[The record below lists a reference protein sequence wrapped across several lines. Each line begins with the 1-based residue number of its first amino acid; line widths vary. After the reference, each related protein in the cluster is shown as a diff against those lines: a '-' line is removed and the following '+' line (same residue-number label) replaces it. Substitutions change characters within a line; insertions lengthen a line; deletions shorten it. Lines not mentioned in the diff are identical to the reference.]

1 MPRQLERHNLR
12 VLMTT
17 RMEATQRATKKS
29 RIWAVT
35 TTGRTSHHLR
45 SSREMEKV
53 RVEARASTKAKA
65 KAKAKVK
72 TRAKGS
78 SRARVRTRVRRDFKQ
93 GCSMSLSA
101 CGDTESQDAKR

>member
-1 MPRQLERHNLR
+1 MGLQLHHLQSHLQSQWRPMTMILVSLKMKNPRKRMPRQLERHNLW

-17 RMEATQRATKKS
+17 QMEATQRVTKKS

-53 RVEARASTKAKA
+53 REEARASTKAKA

-72 TRAKGS
+72 TRAK
-78 SRARVRTRVRRDFKQ
+78 
-93 GCSMSLSA
+93 
-101 CGDTESQDAKR
+101 